1 MSYLCAG
8 SGHVGEG
15 RRPTP
20 LMSAPAPR
28 CVWVRGPW
36 GVSPSFGWKVGGFR
50 PGSGGVLRR
59 YCPSRRPSTK
69 CARIAPTT
77 PPISDPPPCRPAPVF
92 PLETAERSH
101 CSIRLRTTFCSRP
114 SPRPSFRAAAW
125 PCTTRAA
132 SCPSNRASAG
142 SKYTCISAPGFPS
155 LSATRTLSVAPSG
168 STVTRKRP
176 EPCIAL
182 PSRNGS
188 YSTLRSAYVM
198 SFT

>member
-59 YCPSRRPSTK
+59 YWPSRRPSTK

-114 SPRPSFRAAAW
+114 SPRPSFRAAVC
-125 PCTTRAA
+125 PCTPRAA
-132 SCPSNRASAG
+132 SCALEPGVGGQQIHVHIGSRIPAFIRHPHAERRAIRLHRHA
-142 SKYTCISAPGFPS
+142 
-155 LSATRTLSVAPSG
+155 
-168 STVTRKRP
+168 
-176 EPCIAL
+176 
-182 PSRNGS
+182 
-188 YSTLRSAYVM
+188 
-198 SFT
+198 